1 MARRS
6 YKFTDKK
13 HTKQGMAS
21 TALGAAALFLLA
33 VGFWMAYQQAGA
45 ASSFVGLWGLLSMLG
60 AAVGFVLGIRGFQ
73 EEDVY
78 YLFSRIGVV
87 LNGALFILWVL
98 IFIVGM

>member
-1 MARRS
+1 MAKRS

-21 TALGAAALFLLA
+21 TGFGVAAFLLLGI
-33 VGFWMAYQQAGA
+33 GFWMAYQNAGA
-45 ASSFVGLWGLLSMLG
+45 GGSVTGLLGLWSMLFSV
-60 AAVGFVLGIRGFQ
+60 VGFILGMKGFQ

-78 YLFSRIGVV
+78 YLFSQIGVI
-87 LNGALFILWVL
+87 LNSVLFILWVL

>member
-1 MARRS
+1 MAKRS

-21 TALGAAALFLLA
+21 TALGVAAFLLLGI
-33 VGFWMAYQQAGA
+33 GFWMAYQNAGA
-45 ASSFVGLWGLLSMLG
+45 AGSITGLLGLWSMLFSV
-60 AAVGFVLGIRGFQ
+60 VGFILGMKGFQ

-78 YLFSRIGVV
+78 YLFSQIGVM
-87 LNGALFILWVL
+87 LNSVLFILWVL